1 MLRQRLTTVMIALVV
16 AQVLYALLA
25 MAMLQ
30 GGFKA
35 PRRNEPGG
43 PLLLAV
49 FLGGMCGAM
58 FSLPAVKALAKRQ
71 PVAPDFTTTARGLLK
86 QFFVGYALAQT
97 ASLAG
102 LLIFFLYA
110 DLKTLLFLVW
120 VAATA
125 IVAHFLRI
133 KKAIEEFEEK

>member
-1 MLRQRLTTVMIALVV
+1 MIALVV
-16 AQVLYALLA
+16 AQILYALLA

-43 PLLLAV
+43 PILLAV
-49 FLGGMCGAM
+49 FLVGMCGAM
-58 FSLPAVKALAKRQ
+58 SSLPVVKALARRQ
-71 PVAPDFTTTARGLLK
+71 PVSADFTTTARGLLK
-86 QFFVGYALAQT
+86 QFFVGFALAQT

-102 LLIFFLYA
+102 LLIFFLYG
-110 DLKTLLFLVW
+110 DLNTLLFLIW

-125 IVAHFLRI
+125 IVAHFLRV
-133 KKAIEEFEEK
+133 KKVIDEFEKQQR